1 MKHQNRIISS
11 LAIALLLLQP
21 ALVGSLTHGQNDR
34 GKTHQISSQKNEHDK
49 QLAELIQRFTN
60 RSSDGLT
67 ETVKNDGSV
76 SVDLEGRFQNLM
88 LSRLNERGEPI
99 AACVTSIAEANDF
112 LGRDLH
118 SGERFSRTSF
128 LFEDLETI
136 ASRHGMTAAEYLF
149 YSKLISEHTLQQAMM
164 APSSANIVISNS
176 DGAGEGFN
184 EATAAFVVGEGGNMG
199 LTRGQQ
205 RLNVFNFAASI
216 WGAFLDSSVPITVNS
231 QFNPLT
237 PCTSSGGVL
246 GSAGTTTVHR
256 DYAGAGVAGTW
267 HSQALANKQN
277 GADQSA
283 NPDIN
288 ATFNVSVDSSCLGGS
303 SRFYYGLDNVTP
315 SARINLLVVVL
326 HEIGHGLGFQSFVNG
341 STGALFNSFP
351 DIYLRNMIDQSTGLY
366 WNQMTN
372 AERQASAIN
381 NGNVFWDGASVRLES
396 GFLTAGR
403 NAANGRV
410 QLHTPTTFAGG
421 SSISHFSTAASPNL
435 LMEPSINVGLPID
448 LDLTRQQ
455 MRDIGWFRDST
466 NDNVPDTIIN
476 VTPNNGLVFIGD
488 NVNVSWTNTGSFNRN
503 VNVEYSSDGGATFAT
518 LAANIVN
525 TGSYTWNVSQ
535 SPTTGARIR
544 IRENGFASP
553 AGVSSAN
560 FTVSFAPSSA
570 NVSVGGRVATASGMG
585 ISGATVRFLHA
596 DGTVFVG
603 RTNAFGYFYVE
614 GLQAGGVYIVE
625 TSAKRHSFETRTLNA
640 VEDIVGFDITALE

>member
-1 MKHQNRIISS
+1 MKNQKQMIS
-11 LAIALLLLQP
+11 LFAIGILFLQP
-21 ALVGSLTHGQNDR
+21 IVFGLNTYGQNDR
-34 GKTHQISSQKNEHDK
+34 AKRPPVSGSASDADK
-49 QLAELIQRFTN
+49 GLAELIQRFTN
-60 RSSDGLT
+60 RSSEGLT
-67 ETVKNDGSV
+67 ETIKTDGSV

-88 LSRLNERGEPI
+88 LSRLNERGEPV
-99 AACVTSIAEANDF
+99 AACVTSIGEANDF
-112 LGRDLH
+112 LGRDLDT
-118 SGERFSRTSF
+118 GERFPRTSF
-128 LFEDLETI
+128 LFEDIETI

-149 YSKLISEHTLQQAMM
+149 YSKLISEHTIQQAMM
-164 APSSANIVISNS
+164 APSSANIVISNT

-205 RLNVFNFAASI
+205 RLNVFNFAATI
-216 WGAFLDSSVPITVNS
+216 WGAFLDSSVPIIVNS

-237 PCTSSGGVL
+237 PCSSSGGVL
-246 GSAGTTTVHR
+246 GSAGATTVHR
-256 DYAGAGVAGTW
+256 DYVGAGVAGTW

-277 GADQSA
+277 GSDLST

-288 ATFNVSVDSSCLGGS
+288 ATFNVSIDSGCLGAGT
-303 SRFYYGLDNVTP
+303 RFYYGLDNVTP
-315 SARINLLVVVL
+315 AQRINLLVVVL

-341 STGALFNSFP
+341 STGTLFNSFP
-351 DIYLRNMIDQSTGLY
+351 DVYMRNMIDQSNGLY
-366 WNQMTN
+366 WHQMTN
-372 AERQASAIN
+372 AQRQASAIN

-476 VTPNNGLVFIGD
+476 VTPNNGLVFIGN

-503 VNVEYSSDGGATFAT
+503 VNVEFSSDAGATFTT
-518 LAANIVN
+518 LAADIVN
-525 TGSYTWNVSQ
+525 TGSYTWTVSQ

-544 IRENGFASP
+544 IRETGFASP

-570 NVSVGGRVATASGMG
+570 SVSVAGRVTTSSGMG
-585 ISGATVRFLHA
+585 ISNAIIRFVHTE
-596 DGTVFVG
+596 GTSIIG
-603 RTNAFGYFYVE
+603 RTNAFGYFSVE
-614 GLQAGGVYIVE
+614 GLQAGSVYVVE
-625 TSAKRHSFETRTLNA
+625 TSAKQRSFETRTLNA
-640 VEDIVGFDITALE
+640 LEDIIGFDITALD